1 MCFKELDTYFQVA
14 EGIRRLREEVAFA
27 STSGASTGQPPTPST
42 TPGPAY
48 YAHALAAAQ
57 PPLQQQPLGIIPE
70 HLAESINS
78 LRRDEG
84 LGRVLPLPHLKIE
97 VRCTC
102 SFKIQLT
109 KAFQPC
115 NN

>member
-1 MCFKELDTYFQVA
+1 MYFQVA

-84 LGRVLPLPHLKIE
+84 LGRGFSLPHRNYYAQTFYSYLLAL
-97 VRCTC
+97 
-102 SFKIQLT
+102 SY
-109 KAFQPC
+109 
-115 NN
+115 

>member
-1 MCFKELDTYFQVA
+1 MVARFFHFTSQVA

-42 TPGPAY
+42 TPGPY
-48 YAHALAAAQ
+48 YAAAVAVAAQ
-57 PPLQQQPLGIIPE
+57 PLQPLGIIPE

-84 LGRVLPLPHLKIE
+84 LGRRLSLSHLF
-97 VRCTC
+97 
-102 SFKIQLT
+102 S
-109 KAFQPC
+109 
-115 NN
+115 

>member
-1 MCFKELDTYFQVA
+1 MDTHSQILSQVA

-42 TPGPAY
+42 TPGPY
-48 YAHALAAAQ
+48 YAAAVAVAAQ
-57 PPLQQQPLGIIPE
+57 PLQPLGIIPE

-84 LGRVLPLPHLKIE
+84 LGRGFSLSHFYSVEQDMSDVQVFISAWIISRTTVL
-97 VRCTC
+97 
-102 SFKIQLT
+102 
-109 KAFQPC
+109 
-115 NN
+115 